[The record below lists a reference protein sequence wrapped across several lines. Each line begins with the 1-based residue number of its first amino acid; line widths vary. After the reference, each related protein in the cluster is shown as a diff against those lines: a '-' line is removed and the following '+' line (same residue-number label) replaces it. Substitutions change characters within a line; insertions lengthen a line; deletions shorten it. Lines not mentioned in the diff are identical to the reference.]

1 MLVQCLHCS
10 RHFQVVTAQLA
21 RVCWATVICNKTI
34 TVNCNKMLCTL
45 FYQAEANKKLCYH
58 KKNYAMPYVSRN
70 LANCCTNIGTT
81 TNPDKLDCR
90 QVLWTTRSTCHG
102 EIFYDQSLG
111 HSSRGKYPYFWR
123 LPKFPY
129 NIV

>member
-1 MLVQCLHCS
+1 MHVTSDFIVLYCIANKIKTNWKADTLHSSLCCPISTKYHLNLTAVRVNKSKVLVQCLHCS

-58 KKNYAMPYVSRN
+58 KK
-70 LANCCTNIGTT
+70 I
-81 TNPDKLDCR
+81 
-90 QVLWTTRSTCHG
+90 TRCPMSV
-102 EIFYDQSLG
+102 EILLTAAQT
-111 HSSRGKYPYFWR
+111 
-123 LPKFPY
+123 
-129 NIV
+129 